1 MNSPLVYNPKRIHAI
16 FRQLTWV
23 LVLAFAVV
31 SVALS
36 VHYESRME
44 VRFFHGL
51 LLSYWLLLGLLGG
64 YLWRSYRQL
73 AQNEFEVLQLNQEG
87 TGIWLTFYGLKVRR
101 YYIALDWLTLVPSRN
116 GVELRYQHALQFN
129 RHQQALVTAHGEL
142 MLSHR
147 YFDKKQLNQFIKTLK
162 MSNQQAI
169 LEHIARV
176 KKQPVHRVQRHLV
189 GNIITGVV
197 IVAGMAIA
205 WQPKTIPDSSVTP
218 KTTTKKSHQAAGE
231 GGDYHQKLNYQKDQ
245 MIETRQMKLTIHHLY
260 QATTTED
267 EAVVIMNATAQPR
280 TNQTNFMIAGHY
292 FKLYEKWTLKAEAD
306 SRDFG
311 DLSYKQNNL
320 QIQDGTESRAVINVL
335 TEGFSSSRY
344 QSHGPE
350 TFNYIF
356 KKPATDAFDITYQGF
371 YYNLGQQPDEDEDT
385 SAVIHVQSEQLE
397 ELTNG

>member
-1 MNSPLVYNPKRIHAI
+1 MNKPLVYNPKRIHAI

-31 SVALS
+31 SVVLR
-36 VHYESRME
+36 VHYASRME
-44 VRFFHGL
+44 DRFFHGL

-64 YLWRSYRQL
+64 YLWHSYRQL
-73 AQNEFEVLQLNQEG
+73 AQNEFEVLQLNQEEI
-87 TGIWLTFYGLKVRR
+87 GIWLTHYGLKIRR

-176 KKQPVHRVQRHLV
+176 QKRPVHRVQRHLV

-197 IVAGMAIA
+197 IVLGMALA
-205 WQPKTIPDSSVTP
+205 WQPVSIPASSNTP
-218 KTTTKKSHQAAGE
+218 KTTTKKRHQAAGE
-231 GGDYHQKLNYQKDQ
+231 GGDYHQQVNYQKEQ
-245 MIETRQMKLTIHHLY
+245 TIETRQMKLTIHHLY

-280 TNQTNFMIAGHY
+280 ANKTNFGIAGSD
-292 FKLYEKWTLKAEAD
+292 FKLYKKWTLQAEAD
-306 SRDFG
+306 NRDFG
-311 DLSYKQNNL
+311 ELAYKQNNV
-320 QIQDGTESRAVINVL
+320 QIQDGMTSHVVINVL

-344 QSHGPE
+344 QPHAPE
-350 TFNYIF
+350 TFNYVF
-356 KKPATDAFDITYQGF
+356 KRPATGAFDITYQGF
-371 YYNLGQQPDEDEDT
+371 YYNLDKQPDDYDDT
-385 SAVIHVQSEQLE
+385 SAVIHVQAKQLE